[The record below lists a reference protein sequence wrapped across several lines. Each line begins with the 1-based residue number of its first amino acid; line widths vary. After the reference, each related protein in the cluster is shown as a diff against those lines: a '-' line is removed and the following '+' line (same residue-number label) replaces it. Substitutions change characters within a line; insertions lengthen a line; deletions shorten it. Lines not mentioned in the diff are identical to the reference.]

1 MLVVIHRIW
10 FGQSG
15 FHREPMRTG
24 WKLPFSDGY
33 FTFCSIISFYWRFA
47 QSDCKINKCS
57 DRQRP
62 TNQRTDETF
71 ITIRTYSWL
80 EGGMLM
86 TRRRKKRSR
95 RDNTGF
101 TLAPTIF
108 NGTCNNRSIEKCKFK
123 IISLSLSISPL

>member
-15 FHREPMRTG
+15 FHREPMRTC
-24 WKLPFSDGY
+24 WLLPFSDGY
-33 FTFCSIISFYWRFA
+33 FTLCSIISFYWRFA

-86 TRRRKKRSR
+86 TRRMKKRSR
-95 RDNTGF
+95 RGNTGF
-101 TLAPTIF
+101 TLAPTIL
-108 NGTCNNRSIEKCKFK
+108 NGTLATTGPLKNVNLK
-123 IISLSLSISPL
+123 LSLSRII